1 MKKKRNNKS
10 EDSDIKKAY
19 SCSYKDCGKIFTE
32 SGNFKAH
39 IRTHVSNFG
48 KG

>member
-1 MKKKRNNKS
+1 MEKKSNTRS
-10 EDSDIKKAY
+10 EDLSIRKFY

-39 IRTHVSNFG
+39 VRTHVNNSDI
-48 KG
+48 K